1 MPENINED
9 INENAPP
16 NGEQKIEEAARSA
29 ITKAGGN
36 AELLLPHIKA
46 KMGWRK
52 DGDEVIV
59 FSDKGEGDDG
69 CNALVNSYRDNPNFS
84 QAFTPSGDASS
95 QAETQSAPETEG
107 QPEAQGQT
115 TSGQAAPQEPKMGSG
130 AVPSASFT
138 PNAVDGGDPL
148 AIGHALKGIA
158 SGQMRVRFDG

>member
-1 MPENINED
+1 MPED
-9 INENAPP
+9 INTDIPENAPP

-46 KMGWRK
+46 KLGWRK
-52 DGDEVIV
+52 DGDEVVV

-69 CNALVNSYRDNPNFS
+69 CNALVKSYRDNPNFS

-95 QAETQSAPETEG
+95 QAETGGQAETQSAPET
-107 QPEAQGQT
+107 QGQAT
-115 TSGQAAPQEPKMGSG
+115 PQEPKMGSG

-138 PNAVDGGDPL
+138 PNAIDGGDPL
-148 AIGHALKGIA
+148 AIGHALKSIA